1 MEESN
6 KKVNS
11 NETGSAIKQDTNN
24 NNNVNSSNCQGKR
37 TFEVYDTRTRKVIIS
52 QC

>member
-11 NETGSAIKQDTNN
+11 NEIGSAIKQDTNN
-24 NNNVNSSNCQGKR
+24 NNNDIQ
-37 TFEVYDTRTRKVIIS
+37 
-52 QC
+52 

>member
-11 NETGSAIKQDTNN
+11 NDTGSAIKQETNN
-24 NNNVNSSNCQGKR
+24 NSNDIQ
-37 TFEVYDTRTRKVIIS
+37 
-52 QC
+52 

>member
-24 NNNVNSSNCQGKR
+24 NNNDIQ
-37 TFEVYDTRTRKVIIS
+37 
-52 QC
+52 

>member
-6 KKVNS
+6 KKVNT

-24 NNNVNSSNCQGKR
+24 NNNDIQ
-37 TFEVYDTRTRKVIIS
+37 
-52 QC
+52 